1 MNTSNQNHLICHIN
15 MAGGYRGGERQTELL
30 MRELSARGR
39 PQRLVAR
46 AGAPLAPRCRDIDG
60 LTIAE
65 VFPNQIRGAVA
76 ARGASL
82 VHAHEGRAMYSAWF
96 LNLWQKTPFVVTR
109 RIDHAMN
116 DTWLRTRAYHAANAI
131 VAISTSIANTVH
143 AHYPA
148 IRCEVIPSA
157 HADMVNGHA
166 VAGSLRLRL
175 DGKTVI
181 GHIGELDH
189 GHKGQGTIIEAAR
202 HFRDSDPDL
211 HFVLVGDGKDEQKF
225 HAAAAGLDNLEFV
238 GFVDNVE
245 DYLAAFDV
253 FVYPSLREGLGSSLL
268 DAMHFGLPIVASDV
282 GGIPEIVEDQVNGL
296 LVRPGNA
303 TDLIAALER
312 VMRDPGLRE
321 SMSRS
326 NREKAAEYGTAR
338 MASSY
343 EQIYD
348 RILGA
353 SSLALAPE
361 PNAVRAHELRD

>member
-1 MNTSNQNHLICHIN
+1 MNMSNRHHHLICHIN

-30 MRELSARGR
+30 IRELSSRGR
-39 PQRLVAR
+39 HQRLVAR
-46 AGAPLAPRCRDIDG
+46 AGAPLAPRCRDVDG
-60 LTIAE
+60 LTIVE
-65 VFPNQIRGAVA
+65 VFPNQVRGAVA
-76 ARGASL
+76 ARGAAL

-96 LNLWQKTPFVVTR
+96 LNVWQKTPFVVTR

-116 DTWLRTRAYHAANAI
+116 DTWLRTRAYHAASSV

-157 HADMVNGHA
+157 HADMVNGHPA
-166 VAGSLRLRL
+166 AASQRRRLN
-175 DGKTVI
+175 GKTVI

-202 HFRDSDPDL
+202 HFRDSRPEL
-211 HFVLVGDGKDEQKF
+211 HFVLIGDGKDEARF
-225 HAAAAGLDNLEFV
+225 REAATGLDNLEFV
-238 GFVDNVE
+238 GFVENVE

-253 FVYPSLREGLGSSLL
+253 FVYPSLREGLGSSIL

-296 LVRPGNA
+296 LIRPDNPE
-303 TDLIAALER
+303 DLVAALER
-312 VMRDPGLRE
+312 VVRDTGLRE
-321 SMSRS
+321 TMSSR
-326 NREKAAEYGTAR
+326 NREKAARYGAAR

-343 EQIYD
+343 EQIYE
-348 RILGA
+348 RILSPQLLGLP
-353 SSLALAPE
+353 SSL
-361 PNAVRAHELRD
+361 